1 MTEFDRRKI
10 TETLLYILRK
20 TGGVDYY
27 HVFKI
32 LYFAEMKHL
41 AKWGT
46 RIVPDDFCAL
56 PYGPVPTRLYDAIK
70 RLGNPHMQL
79 AEDLADVVRFAGDDA
94 PNVLLPKRDY
104 DEAYLSKS
112 EIDALDASIEENAHL
127 TFEQLM
133 RKSHDAAWSEADK
146 HVNGTSIISP
156 VTMAKVMHADEA
168 MLEYIK
174 EQLEVDMALS

>member
-46 RIVPDDFCAL
+46 RIVSDDFCAL
-56 PYGPVPTRLYDAIK
+56 PYGPVPTRLYDAVK
-70 RLGNPHMQL
+70 ELGHPHTQL
-79 AEDLADVVRFAGDDA
+79 AEDLADVVCFAGDDA
-94 PNVLLPKRDY
+94 PNVLLPKRGC
-104 DEAYLSKS
+104 DETYLSKS
-112 EIDALDASIEENAHL
+112 EIEALDASIEENAHL
-127 TFEQLM
+127 TFGQLKL
-133 RKSHDAAWSEADK
+133 KSHDAAWKEADK
-146 HVNGTSIISP
+146 QVNGNNIISP
-156 VTMAKVMHADEA
+156 VTMAKVMNADDA
-168 MLEYIK
+168 MLEYIQ